1 MSAPVL
7 AQPPSIEEVL
17 RTPGRERAE
26 FAHGEFWEKPMGSG
40 KHSRLQ
46 GLLCILLGNYLMKS
60 KLGLV
65 LPEYHHR
72 FGPDG
77 DLRLFIPD
85 VAIALQRSVPDYA
98 DRASDIMIEIVSPS
112 QSPALFADKI
122 AFYLANGAREVWV
135 VEPTE
140 RWIAIYQP
148 GISPR
153 HFGRGKTLV
162 SSLLPGFELNVDEFF
177 GEP

>member
-26 FAHGEFWEKPMGSG
+26 FAHGEFWEKPMGSLRHG
-40 KHSRLQ
+40 ELQ
-46 GLLCILLGNYLMKS
+46 AFLSGLLSVYLRRTRLGRVATEWHHLLG
-60 KLGLV
+60 
-65 LPEYHHR
+65 PEDDR
-72 FGPDG
+72 
-77 DLRLFIPD
+77 RIVIPD
-85 VAIALQRSVPDYA
+85 LAVTFHRNPLDYA

-153 HFGRGKTLV
+153 HFGRGKALV